1 MSTGIIQKY
10 LRWERKSKENCQKDF
25 RLTTE
30 TETPWT
36 QCDLKH
42 GNWQKLVL
50 RKISIWEGV
59 QPELYIV
66 FPPPHSPSCSG
77 KISTDRSQGKKNC
90 TIFLVKYWQNDC
102 AYGRPYK
109 RSTKGHNS
117 HQSVRH
123 WYSWPCRSYYA
134 LLLVTVQNIDV
145 HLYSAVW
152 LHALKP
158 HARCVWQRGEGG
170 ECDNKGRKAWGRER
184 GLGDEGTKKSKTNVI
199 SAAAER
205 KQCLF
210 TWWSFSC
217 SLFQRVGYNHVGYV
231 SRLAHD
237 ASNVAGHL
245 KTPQNSAS
253 VVVRHLDGHASLQ
266 TFHATA
272 VVAKLRYSVILCHFL
287 HIINKI
293 IIAVFLCVFFLVFFP
308 EIRQQRTS
316 LASLDTLLNQTT
328 ENVAEFS
335 RYTV

>member
-36 QCDLKH
+36 LCDLKH

-170 ECDNKGRKAWGRER
+170 SVTIREGKRGGGKEGWGMR
-184 GLGDEGTKKSKTNVI
+184 GLKSRKQMWFQLPPKGSNVFLLGEASLAACFRGWATIMLAMFPAWLTMPATLLAISRPRRTPLAWSFDTLMDMPLFRRSTRPLSSPNFVTPLSSVI
-199 SAAAER
+199 SCISST
-205 KQCLF
+205 K
-210 TWWSFSC
+210 
-217 SLFQRVGYNHVGYV
+217 
-231 SRLAHD
+231 
-237 ASNVAGHL
+237 
-245 KTPQNSAS
+245 
-253 VVVRHLDGHASLQ
+253 
-266 TFHATA
+266 
-272 VVAKLRYSVILCHFL
+272 
-287 HIINKI
+287 
-293 IIAVFLCVFFLVFFP
+293 
-308 EIRQQRTS
+308 
-316 LASLDTLLNQTT
+316 
-328 ENVAEFS
+328 
-335 RYTV
+335 